1 MKAVCA
7 VLAGVSL
14 CLVLGCNAVY
24 STKPVGETVIPVK
37 AEDWEG
43 TWFNKDGTVRLAIH
57 DAEQGILQLA
67 WIEKM
72 KLESYQV
79 RLLGA
84 GDWLFAN
91 IRETGETERYLWARI
106 VRDGE
111 QINLWVPAVEK
122 IRVLVEKGRLP
133 GTVEDSGTLILGDL
147 TTDHLRLITSEAE
160 GVLFEWDK
168 PIVLLRLTR

>member
-7 VLAGVSL
+7 VLAAVCV
-14 CLVLGCNAVY
+14 CLGLGCNAVY
-24 STKPVGETVIPVK
+24 STRPVGETVPPVK
-37 AEDWEG
+37 AEEWEG
-43 TWFNKDGTVRLAIH
+43 TWFNKDGAVCLTVQN
-57 DAEQGILQLA
+57 AEQGLLQLA

-72 KLESYQV
+72 KLESYEV

-91 IRETGETERYLWARI
+91 IRETGEPERYLWARI

-111 QINLWVPAVEK
+111 QINLWVPSVEK
-122 IRVLVEKGRLP
+122 IRALVEKGRLP
-133 GTVEDSGTLILGDL
+133 GTVEDGGTVTLGEL
-147 TTDHLRLITSEAE
+147 TADHLRLITGEGE

-168 PIVLLRLTR
+168 PVVLLRLTR